1 MTPKKNQGSL
11 SDKRSLRE
19 IERRR
24 SNREAILHAAEAVI
38 GRKGINAVSMDD
50 VAAEADFS
58 KATVY
63 KYVRSKSE
71 LVFELMIHFLEDL
84 DVRLKEIIEGP
95 LKPDAKLLALL
106 QEIFRYQAEKENLS
120 RAFLMDRSLFRMVH
134 VFVDDKG
141 NPGTEAARVFFRRM
155 VAANRAITNHVE
167 AFLRKGVAAGV
178 FRPMPLASATYFL
191 RAVIQGYQHDQFF
204 RESKPNLEKDVLEI
218 QGYILRGIQAE

>member
-1 MTPKKNQGSL
+1 MTPKKDEGSL
-11 SDKRSLRE
+11 SEKRSIRE

-38 GRKGINAVSMDD
+38 CRKGMNAASMDD
-50 VAAEADFS
+50 VAAEAGFS
-58 KATVY
+58 KATLY

-84 DVRLKEIIEGP
+84 DVRLKEIVGGP
-95 LKPDAKLLALL
+95 LKPEAKLLALL
-106 QEIFRYQAEKENLS
+106 REVFRYQAEKDNLY
-120 RAFLMDRSLFRMVH
+120 RAFIVDRSLFRMVH

-155 VAANRAITNHVE
+155 LAARRAITGQVE
-167 AFLRKGVAAGV
+167 TFLRKGVAAGV
-178 FRPMPLASATYFL
+178 FRPMSLASATFFL

-204 RESKPNLEKDVLEI
+204 RESKPDLEKDVLDI
-218 QGYILRGIQAE
+218 HGYILRGIKAE